1 MQMLRQMEEVD
12 MEIMVDLTEVIKEVD
27 GQVAVVI

>member
-1 MQMLRQMEEVD
+1 MLRQMEEVD
-12 MEIMVDLTEVIKEVD
+12 MAIMVDLTGVIKEVD